1 MAWAPSTDFEND
13 LVDMQTDRN
22 FIHGQLAYDA
32 AKRTY
37 CRELTPRPK
46 STYEYL
52 EKREKSSQEFEKQY
66 GSRTKDISD
75 SLAMMQRI
83 QEIAGTKKLG
93 EHATMADWEDRS
105 TAEHEVIAM
114 MRHYGYQSCADGSM
128 GKLGEYDDRLPKDK
142 ILIIRKGRESFP
154 LITDPNYFGPGRRR
168 NSTNTS
174 SSGST
179 IYTDP
184 NSSIETD
191 SNAIYGSVTSRLD
204 DTNSSQDDDIEIPY
218 KLLESSDE
226 QPEQAKEQIPK
237 PNTNNRPKRRPRSS
251 QKERKRAQ
259 KSM

>member
-13 LVDMQTDRN
+13 LVDMQPDRN

-32 AKRTY
+32 ANRAQ
-37 CRELTPRPK
+37 CREFTPRPK

-52 EKREKSSQEFEKQY
+52 EKREKRNQELEKQY

-114 MRHYGYQSCADGSM
+114 MRHYGYQSSADGSM
-128 GKLGEYDDRLPKDK
+128 GKLSEDDDRLPKDK
-142 ILIIRKGRESFP
+142 ILIIRNGRESFP
-154 LITDPNYFGPGRRR
+154 LILDPNYFGPCRRR
-168 NSTNTS
+168 NSTKPNDVINTS

-179 IYTDP
+179 IYTDA
-184 NSSIETD
+184 NSSIETE
-191 SNAIYGSVTSRLD
+191 SNATYESATSRLD

-226 QPEQAKEQIPK
+226 ELEQAKEQVPK
-237 PNTNNRPKRRPRSS
+237 PNT
-251 QKERKRAQ
+251 
-259 KSM
+259 